1 MTRRAPYILAALTT
15 LMVLAVGATAAGQ
28 TITAELKGTVTDV
41 TGGVLPNATVV
52 AVGPTGQRETVSDV
66 EGFYR
71 LSYLAPG
78 LYQVTV
84 SQVGFQP
91 AVREVTLPLHRTLTL
106 DVQLEVGQ
114 AEQVTV
120 RANAPATDRSRSS
133 LSSVISP
140 ETIELIPVNNR
151 NYLDLIRL
159 TPGVVENPRAGATAS
174 TALDTTGAILGE
186 RAGNISFLTDGL
198 WNNDSFNGGVLQNLT
213 QDTVEQ
219 FEVIAAGYAAEFG
232 QGSGGVVN
240 VITKSG
246 TNQVSGSGFTFIRND
261 ALDASNVDGDD
272 PPELARFNVGFTVGE
287 CERNL
292 VGNCSGSKPCGL
304 MTFEK
309 TDISPR
315 EKGAEMSS
323 VLRSV
328 RKRKKGHTLGAVDVI
343 DRAEYAE
350 LEVDAKVA
358 LIRSLVPLGLMHIEE
373 LLDEEVTALA
383 GERSARKAPSV
394 GGRRHGSNPGTVG
407 LAGQRVPIRVPRIRH
422 VTERE
427 IPLRSY
433 EALHGDRAV
442 NDLLLR
448 RVLYGISCRN
458 YAAAAEAIPRAIGL
472 SGSTVSRAFIQA
484 SATKLRELQERD
496 LSGEDVVALVLDG
509 KTFAEATMVVAL
521 GITMT
526 GDKRF
531 LGVVETNTE
540 NEKVLTPF
548 LRSLVERG
556 LDVSQGLL
564 VIVDGGKGLRAAVR
578 KAFRHRALVQRCQ
591 WHTRE
596 NVVRDVAKREQP
608 VWRQR
613 LQRAYH
619 RPEYDEALAA
629 LQSLQHELEDRNQ
642 SAAGSLAEGL
652 DETLT
657 LHRLGVYGVLGR
669 SLKTTNGLESINA
682 LIEERCAK
690 VDHWQNSSQR
700 HRWLATALLDIEPRL
715 RKVMGYRHLPRLR
728 DALKRELKID
738 TTTST
743 KKAA

>member
-1 MTRRAPYILAALTT
+1 
-15 LMVLAVGATAAGQ
+15 
-28 TITAELKGTVTDV
+28 
-41 TGGVLPNATVV
+41 
-52 AVGPTGQRETVSDV
+52 
-66 EGFYR
+66 
-71 LSYLAPG
+71 
-78 LYQVTV
+78 
-84 SQVGFQP
+84 
-91 AVREVTLPLHRTLTL
+91 
-106 DVQLEVGQ
+106 
-114 AEQVTV
+114 
-120 RANAPATDRSRSS
+120 
-133 LSSVISP
+133 
-140 ETIELIPVNNR
+140 
-151 NYLDLIRL
+151 
-159 TPGVVENPRAGATAS
+159 
-174 TALDTTGAILGE
+174 
-186 RAGNISFLTDGL
+186 
-198 WNNDSFNGGVLQNLT
+198 
-213 QDTVEQ
+213 
-219 FEVIAAGYAAEFG
+219 
-232 QGSGGVVN
+232 
-240 VITKSG
+240 
-246 TNQVSGSGFTFIRND
+246 
-261 ALDASNVDGDD
+261 
-272 PPELARFNVGFTVGE
+272 
-287 CERNL
+287 
-292 VGNCSGSKPCGL
+292 
-304 MTFEK
+304 
-309 TDISPR
+309 
-315 EKGAEMSS
+315 MSS

-343 DRAEYAE
+343 DREEYAE

-383 GERSARKAPSV
+383 GERYARNAPSV

-458 YAAAAEAIPRAIGL
+458 DAAAAEAIPRAIGL

-531 LGVVETNTE
+531 LGFVETD
-540 NEKVLTPF
+540 TPF

-578 KAFRHRALVQRCQ
+578 KAFRHRALGQRCQ
-591 WHTRE
+591 WHKRE
-596 NVVRDVAKREQP
+596 NVVSCLAKREQP

-613 LQRAYH
+613 LQRAYN

-629 LQSLQHELEDRNQ
+629 LKSLQHELEDRNQ

-657 LHRLGVYGVLGR
+657 LHRLGGYGVLGR

-715 RKVMGYRHLPRLR
+715 RKVMGYRHL
-728 DALKRELKID
+728 A
-738 TTTST
+738 S
-743 KKAA
+743 